1 MDKKTIYDF
10 IVKDKKGNDVSL
22 STYKGKVILVV
33 NTASKCGFTPQFEG
47 LEKLWKD
54 FGDKGLQ
61 VIGFPCNQFAN
72 QESGTDDQIQEFC
85 SLNYGVTF
93 PIMKKIK
100 VNGSDA
106 DPTKKVRLWAD
117 SDLLQA
123 LRV

>member
-22 STYKGKVILVV
+22 STYKGKVILIV

-72 QESGTDDQIQEFC
+72 QELGT
-85 SLNYGVTF
+85 
-93 PIMKKIK
+93 
-100 VNGSDA
+100 
-106 DPTKKVRLWAD
+106 
-117 SDLLQA
+117 
-123 LRV
+123 